1 MNDPVAAEMA
11 AKKAR
16 ALVDNAGAWS
26 LPTPAL
32 TVIDGGQLVTWMTE
46 QGRRVE
52 IQVMDN
58 GLLFMSDSAAWDPTP
73 QWVSFHV
80 NRLLATVYA
89 VVTDTNAKSA
99 GGAIG
104 S

>member
-1 MNDPVAAEMA
+1 MA
-11 AKKAR
+11 LKKAR
-16 ALVDNAGAWS
+16 SIVDNAGAWS
-26 LPTPAL
+26 LPAPAL
-32 TVIDGGQLVTWMTE
+32 TPIDGGQLVTWVTD

-52 IQVMDN
+52 IQVLDN
-58 GLLFMSDSAAWDPTP
+58 GLLFMSDSEAWDPTP
-73 QWVSFHV
+73 QWVAFNV
-80 NRLLATVYA
+80 QRLLATVYA

>member
-1 MNDPVAAEMA
+1 MHDPAAAEMA
-11 AKKAR
+11 LKKAQSI
-16 ALVDNAGAWS
+16 VDNAGAWS

-32 TVIDGGQLVTWMTE
+32 TPIDGGQLVTWMTD

-89 VVTDTNAKSA
+89 VVTDTNAKSR
-99 GGAIG
+99 GDAIN